1 MNMVMK
7 KSKMSEEF
15 HEWLQECPVHWYR
28 IEVGEYYTQYAFE
41 NEDEEE

>member
-1 MNMVMK
+1 MVMK
-7 KSKMSEEF
+7 ESKMSEEF
-15 HEWLQECPVHWYR
+15 HEWLKECPVHWYR